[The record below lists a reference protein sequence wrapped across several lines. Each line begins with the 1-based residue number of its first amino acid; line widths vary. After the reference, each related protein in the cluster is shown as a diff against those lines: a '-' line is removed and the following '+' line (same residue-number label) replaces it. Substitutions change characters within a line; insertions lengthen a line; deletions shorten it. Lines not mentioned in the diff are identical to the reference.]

1 MLKKYI
7 YKFENLIGWAQDK
20 ISNKQFIFLSSV
32 LVGILAAF
40 AVIVL
45 KTFAHWVFLFATH
58 LTSNTSVFKYGYIKV
73 LLPIIGILLTV
84 FVIKRV
90 LG

>member
-32 LVGILAAF
+32 LVGILAA
-40 AVIVL
+40 L
-45 KTFAHWVFLFATH
+45 Q
-58 LTSNTSVFKYGYIKV
+58 
-73 LLPIIGILLTV
+73 
-84 FVIKRV
+84 
-90 LG
+90 